1 MPGLRRATEGRI
13 SHFWVP
19 LIIFIL
25 IFILIPLLHL
35 KIKIPRRF
43 QWKAGRCLWRRHWFF
58 NPKGI
63 ASFSPGSAR
72 FREGLPWVA
81 AFNFHNPEGV
91 EYQRLIKQIQPLQGC
106 DFFLFSPR
114 VARGAQPW
122 AECFN
127 PVGIENPCRHPK
139 HLSRYSTENVEEPP
153 LQHQLAQ
160 ARSIYRIVLC
170 FVVACCSCP
179 HVRPMPGEMR

>member
-1 MPGLRRATEGRI
+1 MTPRIREVGLAAT
-13 SHFWVP
+13 
-19 LIIFIL
+19 
-25 IFILIPLLHL
+25 
-35 KIKIPRRF
+35 
-43 QWKAGRCLWRRHWFF
+43 
-58 NPKGI
+58 
-63 ASFSPGSAR
+63 
-72 FREGLPWVA
+72 
-81 AFNFHNPEGV
+81 FNFHNLARV
-91 EYQRLIKQIQPLQGC
+91 EYQRLTKQIQPLQGC

-170 FVVACCSCP
+170 FVVACLFRCAKIAE
-179 HVRPMPGEMR
+179 VRGGLLRGDLGGVGAQSASIVREMTGLEARG